1 LIPAFIFALLTARFL
16 LRPMIQENSSMNNLK
31 KVGFSGAALAAV
43 MFAVAPAPARAQ
55 QGPGAFPPDGGAQN
69 FSPDG
74 FFRAENSGWLG
85 VGVEE
90 VTPDRAKELK
100 MTSAYGV
107 SVTEIGDNS
116 PAAKAGLK
124 KGDVITEYNGMRVEG
139 TAEFRRLVRETPPGH
154 MAEISVWRAG
164 RTQRLSAEIGHAPQ
178 PPAADNFFGR
188 GPALGAGSG
197 DFGPRPQTPLLPVQT
212 YGNRGF
218 ANTPALGVS
227 AIDLSAQLGEYFGA
241 PNGEGVLVT
250 EVDKGS
256 AGEKAGL
263 KAGDVI
269 TKVDGETVRNV
280 GELRGH
286 LRDASSAKTV
296 KLSVLRKGAEMSVT
310 AELEMP
316 HPDGGRPGDLDR
328 RIPL

>member
-1 LIPAFIFALLTARFL
+1 
-16 LRPMIQENSSMNNLK
+16 MIQENSSMNNLK
-31 KVGFSGAALAAV
+31 KVGFSCATLAALV
-43 MFAVAPAPARAQ
+43 FAVTPGPIRAQ
-55 QGPGAFPPDGGAQN
+55 QGPGAPPPNDAAHN

-74 FFRAENSGWLG
+74 FSRTENLGWLG

-90 VTPDRAKELK
+90 VTPDSAKELK
-100 MTSAYGV
+100 MASAYGV
-107 SVTEIGDNS
+107 SVTEVGDNS
-116 PAAKAGLK
+116 PAAKAGFK
-124 KGDVITEYNGMRVEG
+124 KGDVITEYNGQRVEG
-139 TAEFRRLVRETPPGH
+139 AAEFRRLVRETPPGH
-154 MAEISVWRAG
+154 MADIFVWRDG
-164 RTQRLSAEIGHAPQ
+164 RAQKLSAEIGDAPE
-178 PPAADNFFGR
+178 PAASDNFFGR
-188 GPALGAGSG
+188 GPAPNADPR
-197 DFGPRPQTPLLPVQT
+197 DFGARPRTPLLPGQM

-227 AIDLSAQLGEYFGA
+227 AMDLSAQLGEYFGA

-250 EVDKGS
+250 EVHKGS

-269 TKVDGETVRNV
+269 FKVDGETVRNI

-286 LRDASSAKTV
+286 LRVASSAKSV